1 VTIHGACTPIED
13 SHNKKVSRSYDDYYI
28 AFTTQS
34 NEQKKALDP
43 IEIC

>member
-1 VTIHGACTPIED
+1 MTIHGACTPIED